1 MSKIKLNL
9 RNLTIPEKIARSQQ
23 IVAAL
28 TGNPNFNA
36 PHPPL
41 AQVTAAINE
50 LEAASNAAQAA
61 RQDAK
66 AKTAAQNAKEEALDR
81 IMTQLV
87 AHVESVAGD
96 DPQLILSAGLDVRAS
111 AASAS
116 ASHLTTN
123 AAPSALTA
131 AVGDHDGEIDLS
143 WDAVRGA
150 RSYVVER
157 SPDPPT
163 ETSWVHATVA
173 TRSRTTIEDLTSGT
187 RYWFR
192 VAAITATGQSGW
204 SNPAMKIAP

>member
-1 MSKIKLNL
+1 MSKIKFQL
-9 RNLTIPEKIARSQQ
+9 RNLSIPEKLARSQQ

-28 TGNPNFNA
+28 TDNPNFNN

-61 RQDAK
+61 RQEAK
-66 AKTAAQNAKEEALDR
+66 ARTAAQHSKEEALDK
-81 IMTQLV
+81 MLTQLV

-96 DPQLILSAGLDVRAS
+96 DPQLIMSAGLDVRTTASSPSASHS
-111 AASAS
+111 AASS
-116 ASHLTTN
+116 AP
-123 AAPSALTA
+123 PSRTA
-131 AVGDHDGEIDLS
+131 TFGDHEGEIDLS
-143 WDAVRGA
+143 WDTVRGA

-163 ETSWVHATVA
+163 ESSWTHAAVA
-173 TRSRTTIEDLTSGT
+173 TRSRITIEHLTSGT

-192 VAAITATGQSGW
+192 VAAVTPSGD
-204 SNPAMKIAP
+204 SP

>member
-9 RNLTIPEKIARSQQ
+9 RSLNIPEKIARAQQ

-28 TGNPNFNA
+28 TDNTNFTA

-41 AQVTAAINE
+41 AQVTAAIEE
-50 LEAASNAAQAA
+50 LEAASNAVQAA

-66 AKTAAQNAKEEALDR
+66 AKTAAQKASEEALDR
-81 IMTQLV
+81 MVMQLV

-96 DPQLILSAGLDVRAS
+96 DEQLIMSAGLDVRGSVAF
-111 AASAS
+111 ASAS
-116 ASHLTTN
+116 ASATHS
-123 AAPSALTA
+123 APPALTA
-131 AVGDHDGEIDLS
+131 TFGDHDGEIDLT
-143 WDAVRGA
+143 WDTVRGA

-163 ETSWVHATVA
+163 ESAWTHAAVS
-173 TRSRTTIEDLTSGT
+173 TRSHTTIEDLTSGT
-187 RYWFR
+187 HYWFR
-192 VAAITATGQSGW
+192 VAALTANGQGPW

>member
-1 MSKIKLNL
+1 MSKIKFNL
-9 RNLTIPEKIARSQQ
+9 RHLSIPEKIARSQQ

-28 TGNPNFNA
+28 TGNPNFAA

-50 LEAASNAAQAA
+50 LEAASNAVQAA
-61 RQDAK
+61 RQEAK
-66 AKTAAQNAKEEALDR
+66 AKTAAQHDKEEALDR
-81 IMTQLV
+81 MVTQVV

-96 DPQLILSAGLDVRAS
+96 DEQLIMSAGLDVRGSVAF
-111 AASAS
+111 ASAS
-116 ASHLTTN
+116 ASATHS
-123 AAPSALTA
+123 APTALTA
-131 AVGDHDGEIDLS
+131 TFGDHDGEPDLT
-143 WDAVRGA
+143 WDTVRGA

-163 ETSWVHATVA
+163 ETSWVHAAVC
-173 TRSRTTIEDLTSGT
+173 TRSKTTIEDLTSGT

-192 VAAITATGQSGW
+192 VAAVTATGQSPW

>member
-9 RNLTIPEKIARSQQ
+9 RSLNIPEKIARAQQ

-28 TGNPNFNA
+28 TGNPNFTA

-61 RQDAK
+61 RQEAK
-66 AKTAAQNAKEEALDR
+66 AKTAAQKASEEALDR
-81 IMTQLV
+81 MVTQLV

-96 DPQLILSAGLDVRAS
+96 NQQLILSAGLDVRAAATATPASETHS
-111 AASAS
+111 APPALNAS
-116 ASHLTTN
+116 
-123 AAPSALTA
+123 
-131 AVGDHDGEIDLS
+131 VGDHDGEIDLS
-143 WDAVRGA
+143 WDTVRGA

-163 ETSWVHATVA
+163 ETSWVHAAVS
-173 TRSRTTIEDLTSGT
+173 TRSKTTIEDLTSGT

-192 VAAITATGQSGW
+192 VAAVTATGQSGW

>member
-1 MSKIKLNL
+1 MSRIKLNL
-9 RNLTIPEKIARSQQ
+9 RSLTIPEKIARSQQ

-28 TGNPNFNA
+28 TDNPNFNA

-41 AQVTAAINE
+41 AQVSAAISE
-50 LEAASNAAQAA
+50 LETATNAAQAA

-66 AKTAAQNAKEEALDR
+66 AKTAAQNAKEEALDK

-96 DPQLILSAGLDVRAS
+96 DQQLIMSAGLDVRA
-111 AASAS
+111 AATASATVS
-116 ASHLTTN
+116 A
-123 AAPSALTA
+123 PPALTA
-131 AVGDHDGEIDLS
+131 TVGDHDGEIDLS
-143 WDAVRGA
+143 WDTVRGA

-163 ETSWVHATVA
+163 ESSWTHAAVS
-173 TRSRTTIEDLTSGT
+173 TRSQTTIEHLTSGT

-192 VAAITATGQSGW
+192 VAAVTATGQSGW